1 MLVPR
6 VAGKI
11 WAFYH
16 LSRFGRCWRIDLSFA
31 VGEDHAHKA
40 QEEEE
45 VRVEIESKFAG
56 EHLGSEKSQSTCA
69 VLPMKEDQVPQ
80 MSLHGHYCQVFY
92 RWRPLASVCM
102 IE

>member
-1 MLVPR
+1 MP
-6 VAGKI
+6 
-11 WAFYH
+11 
-16 LSRFGRCWRIDLSFA
+16 FA

-45 VRVEIESKFAG
+45 VEVEIGSKFAG
-56 EHLGSEKSQSTCA
+56 EHLDSEKSPSTC
-69 VLPMKEDQVPQ
+69 VVSSMKKEQMLQ
-80 MSLHGHYCQVFY
+80 MSLHGHYCQVSY